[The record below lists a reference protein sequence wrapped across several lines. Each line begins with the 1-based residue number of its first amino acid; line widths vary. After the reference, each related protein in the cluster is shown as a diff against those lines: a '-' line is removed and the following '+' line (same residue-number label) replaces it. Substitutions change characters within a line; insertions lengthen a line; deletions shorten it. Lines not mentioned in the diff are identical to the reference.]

1 VFFCVFVFFFVVCF
15 FVFLRERERKRDF
28 VCLFFLFCRGHPNN
42 RVMSERSRTAVRPRF
57 GQKGHHF
64 TPALGS
70 AQSKGKNR
78 HSLMKA
84 YITYLVKVITGF

>member
-1 VFFCVFVFFFVVCF
+1 MFFCVFVVFFGCLFFCF
-15 FVFLRERERKRDF
+15 LERERDF

-42 RVMSERSRTAVRPRF
+42 RVTSERSRTAVRPRF